1 MNLWSINSVEN
12 ENYIWKL
19 NDSFDI
25 SSLKT
30 ITLWCNDIEWI
41 ETYSYEDENGQ
52 NVQINKNHCF
62 DNGTITIPI
71 ESESE
76 ITLFNSGSHQ
86 FSIYDIDGHYSF
98 LGGYYYYKPDQESL
112 IDLYGDDIFEDLDN
126 IGSDSNIVLL
136 SGKIIVK

>member
-1 MNLWSINSVEN
+1 MKLWSINSLEN

-62 DNGTITIPI
+62 DNGTIIIPI

-98 LGGYYYYKPDQESL
+98 LGGYYYYKPDQ
-112 IDLYGDDIFEDLDN
+112 G
-126 IGSDSNIVLL
+126 
-136 SGKIIVK
+136 

>member
-1 MNLWSINSVEN
+1 MYRL
-12 ENYIWKL
+12 
-19 NDSFDI
+19 
-25 SSLKT
+25 
-30 ITLWCNDIEWI
+30 
-41 ETYSYEDENGQ
+41 
-52 NVQINKNHCF
+52 QINKNHCF